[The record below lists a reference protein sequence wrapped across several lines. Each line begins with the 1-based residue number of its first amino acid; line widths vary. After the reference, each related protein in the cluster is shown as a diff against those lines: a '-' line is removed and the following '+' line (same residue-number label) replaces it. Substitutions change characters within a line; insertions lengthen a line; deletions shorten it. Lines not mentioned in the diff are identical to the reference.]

1 MSAFPGKGD
10 FVVRYCA
17 YIGIGSNQGA
27 KVEHCERALRLVS
40 AIPETAVAE
49 RSSLFESEP
58 WGGSGEWYVNGV
70 CAVDTDLEPA
80 TLLSYC
86 HGIERRMGRRRS
98 GRRWEDRVIDLDLLL
113 FDDRVIDD
121 PGLKVPHPELE
132 KRKFVLVPMCE
143 IAPEAAHPVLGL
155 NMAQLLARVEDP
167 RQVLPM
173 CRDEVCL

>member
-1 MSAFPGKGD
+1 M
-10 FVVRYCA
+10 RHRA

-27 KVEHCERALRLVS
+27 KVEHCERALRIMS
-40 AIPETAVAE
+40 TIPETAVAE
-49 RSSLFESEP
+49 RSPLFESEP

-70 CAVDTDLEPA
+70 CAVDTNLEPA
-80 TLLSYC
+80 TLLGYC

-113 FDDRVIDD
+113 FDDRVVDD
-121 PGLKVPHPELE
+121 PGLEVPHPELE

-143 IAPEAAHPVLGL
+143 IAPEAAHPVLRM

-167 RQVLPM
+167 RQVL
-173 CRDEVCL
+173 RIYHDEVRL